1 MLFLFRG
8 KHGPL
13 VRIVLGAIMVA
24 VGLLFN
30 GWVILAA
37 VGAVLLIRGVIAL
50 VGEQR
55 IRHQES
61 PRGNGRER

>member
-13 VRIVLGAIMVA
+13 VRIVLGAIMIA
-24 VGLLFN
+24 VGLLLH

-37 VGAVLLIRGVIAL
+37 VGVVLLIWGVIAL
-50 VGEQR
+50 LGEQR
-55 IRHQES
+55 NRHQGS